1 MKFIKFIFSRFILVT
16 FAIMLEFILISATI
30 LFVNNLFFWVRI
42 VGSII
47 NALIFLKIV
56 NKKQNPEF
64 KLPWLF
70 VMIAFPMLGTI
81 LYLMLG
87 RNTMTNRHAKYFN
100 HISETCKDLIVQD
113 KSLNA
118 SITEELG
125 SYVGI
130 NNYLQNSINSKAHI
144 GNRVSYFKL
153 GELFYEDLLK
163 ELEKAKKFIFL
174 EYYIIDNG
182 IMWEGIH
189 KILKQKA
196 SEGVEVRLIY
206 DDFGSIGRLMSGYH
220 KKLRKEGINCHKFN
234 TFIPVL
240 SGIHNNRDHRKIAI
254 IDGNVAYTGGINIA
268 DEYINIKKPYR
279 HWKDTA
285 IKIEGSA
292 VANFTILF
300 LQMFDLNTK
309 KISDYEKYVKINYN
323 KFQEPGAVNPFGCGP
338 EPFYKEQV
346 AENNFLNIISAAKNY
361 VYITTPYLI
370 IDYNLTTALK
380 NAAYRGVDVRIITPH
395 IPDKKIVFN
404 MTRSS
409 YKTLLEA
416 GVKIY
421 EYTPGFIHSKELIAD
436 GEVAFVGTINMDY
449 RSLAHHYECGA
460 MLYKTPCIEDIK
472 RDFDELFEISEEKT
486 LENFR
491 MGKFAQLLNALLSLF
506 SSIF

>member
-113 KSLNA
+113 KSLKA

-163 ELEKAKKFIFL
+163 
-174 EYYIIDNG
+174 
-182 IMWEGIH
+182 
-189 KILKQKA
+189 
-196 SEGVEVRLIY
+196 
-206 DDFGSIGRLMSGYH
+206 
-220 KKLRKEGINCHKFN
+220 
-234 TFIPVL
+234 
-240 SGIHNNRDHRKIAI
+240 
-254 IDGNVAYTGGINIA
+254 
-268 DEYINIKKPYR
+268 
-279 HWKDTA
+279 
-285 IKIEGSA
+285 
-292 VANFTILF
+292 
-300 LQMFDLNTK
+300 
-309 KISDYEKYVKINYN
+309 
-323 KFQEPGAVNPFGCGP
+323 
-338 EPFYKEQV
+338 
-346 AENNFLNIISAAKNY
+346 
-361 VYITTPYLI
+361 
-370 IDYNLTTALK
+370 
-380 NAAYRGVDVRIITPH
+380 
-395 IPDKKIVFN
+395 
-404 MTRSS
+404 
-409 YKTLLEA
+409 
-416 GVKIY
+416 
-421 EYTPGFIHSKELIAD
+421 
-436 GEVAFVGTINMDY
+436 
-449 RSLAHHYECGA
+449 
-460 MLYKTPCIEDIK
+460 
-472 RDFDELFEISEEKT
+472 
-486 LENFR
+486 
-491 MGKFAQLLNALLSLF
+491 
-506 SSIF
+506 